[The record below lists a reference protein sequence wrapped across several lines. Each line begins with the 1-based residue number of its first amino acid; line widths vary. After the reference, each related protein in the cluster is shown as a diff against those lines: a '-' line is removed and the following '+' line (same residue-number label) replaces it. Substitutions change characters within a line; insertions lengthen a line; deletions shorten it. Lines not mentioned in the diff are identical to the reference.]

1 MKRFI
6 AIFFL
11 MVYVISLTE
20 FNQLVKLPVLVEH
33 FKEHKSKNKELTLL
47 KFLAMHYAAE
57 ETQDADHD
65 TDMKLPFKSHE
76 GCLNAMIEVYVPSN
90 SIHDFIKPVPTQ
102 IKTYFPYNE
111 SYLSSSFLSSIWQPP
126 KFC

>member
-11 MVYVISLTE
+11 LVYVISLTE
-20 FNQLVKLPVLVEH
+20 FNQLVKLPLLVEH

-47 KFLAMHYAAE
+47 KFLDMHYAAE

-76 GCLNAMIEVYVPSN
+76 TCLNAMVEVYVPSN
-90 SIHDFIKPVPTQ
+90 SIHTFAKPLPTQ

-111 SYLSSSFLSSIWQPP
+111 TYLSSSFLSSIWQPP

>member
-1 MKRFI
+1 M
-6 AIFFL
+6 
-11 MVYVISLTE
+11 ISLTE
-20 FNQLVKLPVLVEH
+20 FNQLVKLPILVEH

-47 KFLAMHYAAE
+47 KFLSMHYADE

-76 GCLNAMIEVYVPSN
+76 GCLNTMMEVYVPSN
-90 SIHDFIKPVPTQ
+90 TGDVFVKPVPSN
-102 IKTYFPYNE
+102 IGTYFPYKE
-111 SYLSSSFLSSIWQPP
+111 SFLNSSFLSSIWQPP

>member
-11 MVYVISLTE
+11 LVYVISLTE

-47 KFLAMHYAAE
+47 KFLAMHYADEQAG
-57 ETQDADHD
+57 DADHD

-76 GCLNAMIEVYVPSN
+76 GCLNAMIEVYVPASTTH
-90 SIHDFIKPVPTQ
+90 SITKPAPIGIK
-102 IKTYFPYNE
+102 
-111 SYLSSSFLSSIWQPP
+111 SYLPYSESFLNSSFLSSIWQPP

>member
-1 MKRFI
+1 VKRFF

-11 MVYVISLTE
+11 LVYVISLTE
-20 FNQLVKLPVLVEH
+20 FNQLVKLPILVEH

-47 KFLAMHYAAE
+47 KFLSMHYAAE

-76 GCLNAMIEVYVPSN
+76 GCLNAMLEVYVPSN
-90 SIHDFIKPVPTQ
+90 TGDVFVKPVPSN
-102 IKTYFPYNE
+102 IHTYFPYKE
-111 SYLSSSFLSSIWQPP
+111 SFINSSFLSSIWQPP